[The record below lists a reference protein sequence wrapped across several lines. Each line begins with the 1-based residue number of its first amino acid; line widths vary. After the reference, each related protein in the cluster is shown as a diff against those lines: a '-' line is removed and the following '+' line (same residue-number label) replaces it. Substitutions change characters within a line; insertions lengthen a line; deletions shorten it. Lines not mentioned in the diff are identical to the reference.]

1 MDGSRPRRLVGAAS
15 AAFFALQFGVLDLGF
30 HGARRVV
37 AEPRVVVSIVESG
50 LVWTVIL
57 LLLRARALR
66 LVASLAVAFLVVVQ
80 AFVFR
85 YYHVPLDVQVAESA
99 LHAWRDV
106 RPLIEASL
114 ARVLCATLALATVEL
129 FLIEAAHRSR
139 ALPDLESRAGT
150 ALLGMAAL
158 AGVFGPPPRRA
169 TPEVRALHALT
180 ALGSPQETKRG
191 GAIALPT
198 LYSDRDALP
207 SILFILTESVR
218 EADYVT
224 SGPEAT
230 APATAAALPDRVT
243 LGQVRAVS
251 SYTALSLSALL
262 TGRSQEAGRE
272 DIAAAPTLFD
282 FARAARDGS
291 GRRPFVAY
299 YGAHSREVFETKD
312 ARAAVDRFV
321 SVEDL
326 LGREI
331 DDEKVL
337 DGVPLDRMIV
347 DRLVADLP
355 SLPRPVVVVLHLY
368 CTHAPYFFDEAR
380 ARFAPFT
387 HVAGWSELSKL
398 RNAYKN
404 AILEQDQ
411 EVARAVSAF
420 TAAGGPSLIAFT
432 SDHGEAFG
440 EHAAIHHGQNL
451 YDEQVHVPAWIA
463 TRGALDA
470 NQAAALAANATA
482 FTTHLDLLPT
492 LLDAMGLWDNSA
504 VQPYR
509 TRMAGASLLRPPSPR
524 QPIFVTNCT
533 SMFPCPLNTWGVFA
547 GDRKLVA
554 QAWDGGWL
562 CLELSGGE
570 RRAPPGD
577 PACARLKEESRR
589 AFPMLPNGAPN
600 R

>member
-1 MDGSRPRRLVGAAS
+1 VDGSRLRRLGGAAS
-15 AAFFALQFGVLDLGF
+15 AALFALQFGVLDLVF
-30 HGARRVV
+30 HGARRIV
-37 AEPRVVVSIVESG
+37 AEPRVVVSMVESS
-50 LVWTVIL
+50 LVWTMIL
-57 LLLRARALR
+57 LLLRARSAR
-66 LVASLAVAFLVVVQ
+66 VVASLAVAFLVVVQ

-106 RPLIEASL
+106 RPLVEASMV
-114 ARVLCATLALATVEL
+114 RVLCATLALAAVEL
-129 FLIEAAHRSR
+129 VLVEVAHRSGV
-139 ALPDLESRAGT
+139 LPRLERRAGT
-150 ALLGMAAL
+150 ALLGMAVL

-180 ALGSPQETKRG
+180 ALGSRRETERS
-191 GAIALPT
+191 GAVALPS
-198 LYSDRDALP
+198 LYSDREELP
-207 SILFILTESVR
+207 NVLFILTESVR
-218 EADYVT
+218 ETDYVT

-230 APATAAALPDRVT
+230 APATTAALPDRVT
-243 LGQVRAVS
+243 LRQMRAIS

-262 TGRSQEAGRE
+262 TGRSQEAKRE

-282 FARAARDGS
+282 LARAARDGR

-299 YGAHSREVFETKD
+299 YGAHSREVFETKE

-326 LGREI
+326 LGREV

-355 SLPRPVVVVLHLY
+355 NLPRPLVVVLHLY
-368 CTHAPYFFDEAR
+368 CTHAPYFFEDAR
-380 ARFAPFT
+380 ARFVPFT

-404 AILEQDQ
+404 AIFEQDQ

-420 TAAGGPSLIAFT
+420 TAAGGSSLIAFT

-463 TRGALDA
+463 ARDVLDA
-470 NQAAALAANATA
+470 NQAAALATNATA

-509 TRMAGASLLRPPSPR
+509 KRMVGASLLRPLPPR

-533 SMFPCPLNTWGVFA
+533 SMFRCPLNTWGVFD

-554 QAWDGGWL
+554 QAWDGDWL

-570 RRAPPGD
+570 RPAPPGD